1 MTSAGTGIRSIGLL
15 AEAALNSLGWTP
27 FLKVFRRMHT
37 FLVTS
42 NSVKKAGKFKK
53 DLPKMVGFFST
64 RDNLPTRKKARG
76 DNPQTIWVILP
87 N

>member
-1 MTSAGTGIRSIGLL
+1 
-15 AEAALNSLGWTP
+15 
-27 FLKVFRRMHT
+27 MHT

>member
-1 MTSAGTGIRSIGLL
+1 
-15 AEAALNSLGWTP
+15 
-27 FLKVFRRMHT
+27 MHT

-64 RDNLPTRKKARG
+64 RDNLPTRKKARE
-76 DNPQTIWVILP
+76 DNPQIIWVIGP
-87 N
+87 NSLNFGCSLTGANGLDGSAG